1 MLKIICALIIIFLF
15 FTIKIDITVS
25 KNPKNIIIDKDTIL
39 TDSIIINNKI
49 LHL

>member
-1 MLKIICALIIIFLF
+1 MLKIIFALILIVLF
-15 FTIKIDITVS
+15 FTIKIEIKVS
-25 KNPKNIIIDKDTIL
+25 ENPKNIIIDKDTIL